1 MIGSW
6 FSPGFTDNDEETS
19 VLRNGR
25 GSKYSSRIM
34 IAVVAALIPMV
45 AGCEA
50 GNNAPVLHWHPPTD
64 GTGKTIGNITIS
76 NAFVLGAPIGQEL
89 PASSNAGLFLGLV
102 NDGDATDRLVSA
114 SAPGVAQSVQLPGN
128 RVVLS
133 SQHAVLLAGPQPQI
147 ILTNLTKPLTGGS
160 VVSITLNFAIA
171 GQVTIKVPVMPR
183 AQYFTTLRPA
193 PAPTT
198 PSGSPT
204 PGGTSTPTPS
214 GSPTPSPSSS

>member
-6 FSPGFTDNDEETS
+6 FSPALTDNDEETS

-50 GNNAPVLHWHPPTD
+50 GTNAPVLHWHPPTA
-64 GTGKTIGNITIS
+64 GTGRTVGNITIS
-76 NAFVLGAPIGQEL
+76 NAFVLGAPIGQQL
-89 PASSNAGLFLGLV
+89 QAGANAGLFLSLV
-102 NDGDATDRLVSA
+102 NTGNATDRLVSA
-114 SAPGVAQSVQLPGN
+114 SAPGVAQSVRLPGN
-128 RVVLS
+128 RVVLAS
-133 SQHAVLLAGPQPQI
+133 LHSVLLAGPAPQI
-147 ILTNLTKPLTGGS
+147 ILTNLAKPLTGGS

-171 GQVTIKVPVMPR
+171 GQVTLKVPVMPR

-198 PSGSPT
+198 PSGSLT
-204 PGGTSTPTPS
+204 PGGTATPAPG